1 MPSKQVWNFAQDFI
15 QTVVMLCT
23 SLYTHL
29 DCSMNNKGSPLKK
42 MKHECKMK
50 NLVRTRLSLLLC
62 FINFE
67 KIGYFCREIK

>member
-23 SLYTHL
+23 SLYTHS
-29 DCSMNNKGSPLKK
+29 DCSMNSKGSPLKK

-50 NLVRTRLSLLLC
+50 KLNENKTQSVTLFYNLKRLGISVG
-62 FINFE
+62 
-67 KIGYFCREIK
+67 K